1 MKLYVDTSLLV
12 AWMTT
17 EQRTAQAQAWF
28 EQRAPGEVSISDW
41 TITEFSAALSRKVRS
56 DRLTVDEKI
65 GALDSFREMSANTL
79 VVRPAERLHFQRA
92 ALFAD
97 VYRSGLR
104 SGDALHLALAA
115 HFHDRLVT
123 LDKRQA
129 EAAEALGVASLL
141 L

>member
-56 DRLTVDEKI
+56 DRLTVNEKI
-65 GALDSFREMSANTL
+65 EALACFREMSANTF
-79 VVRPAERLHFQRA
+79 VVRSVERSHFRRA

-97 VYRSGLR
+97 VYLSGLR

-115 HFHDRLVT
+115 HFDDRLVT

-129 EAAEALGVASLL
+129 DGAEALGVASLL